1 MESQREL
8 DEDQRPFA
16 GRAADLERSAQ
27 GLGPVAEADQARA
40 AGRIGAARAVVAD
53 RQVQA
58 AVSLSAA
65 TRITEAR
72 ACLVALVSA
81 SETT

>member
-1 MESQREL
+1 MEPQREL
-8 DEDQRPFA
+8 DENQRSFA
-16 GRAADLERSAQ
+16 RGAADLERPAH
-27 GLGPVAEADQARA
+27 GFYPVTEADQAGA

-58 AVSLSAA
+58 G
-65 TRITEAR
+65 

-81 SETT
+81 SEQT